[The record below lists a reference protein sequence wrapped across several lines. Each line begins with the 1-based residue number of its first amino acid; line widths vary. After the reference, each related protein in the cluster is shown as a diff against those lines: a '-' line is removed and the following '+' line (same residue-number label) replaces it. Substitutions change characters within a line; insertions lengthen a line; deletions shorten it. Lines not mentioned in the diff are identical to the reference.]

1 MALSLAKRKHGGE
14 ARCRC
19 RCRHVHVHYHLPRR
33 RVSLLRWLPRPCLS
47 LLFSYLLIPP
57 VLCFAL
63 LAFVVSF
70 LWFTLLYFVASLLS
84 KDEDLESVKNG
95 GIGPASDV
103 EDSGQEGNLEAKGK
117 AARHAAEHLTGDSAT
132 AENYLRRLEIKEVRA
147 GGFSQVSWNMSK
159 MASSDGCLDYEVPVR
174 TNDDKLVQDVN
185 IFETSSAM
193 ADSEEFSGWR
203 QVQDVPVDWFV
214 DEHNIR
220 VASSSTP
227 SDLLPSLYSTDS
239 AEIHD
244 LPDMDEP
251 RGMSSDFLV
260 ESRQDMLVPWNTS
273 SHHHNISD
281 EYGEEYCDDKKEL
294 SACGT
299 YEIIDFIDKH
309 ETRDQAP
316 DVALAKDELFQ
327 SSDGS
332 AHGRVPDEPTK
343 GSTQEKDANSV
354 LELVVDSI
362 ATLEDFREKQEVQ
375 KVPEVLT
382 TEANAEQ
389 SVGASDEGQDSS
401 SEKEASMVSLHSVCE
416 DAASSDASSHHYFC
430 YDEDDKQEEVTK
442 HSTAE
447 AEAPDPASAVVCNIF
462 ENRQTPR
469 REAFDGFENDDEARE
484 VASQESL
491 GDEAGQIND
500 DSASELDLK
509 GAHCGAPL
517 LRRSPS
523 QWWNLCG
530 VVDVFA
536 GSGN

>member
-1 MALSLAKRKHGGE
+1 MASGCAKRKHGGE

-33 RVSLLRWLPRPCLS
+33 RVSLLRWLPRPRLS
-47 LLFSYLLIPP
+47 LLSYLLVPP
-57 VLCFAL
+57 VLSFAL

-84 KDEDLESVKNG
+84 NDDDLESVKNV
-95 GIGPASDV
+95 GIGGPASDV
-103 EDSGQEGNLEAKGK
+103 EDSGQEGNSEAKGE
-117 AARHAAEHLTGDSAT
+117 AVRHAAEHLTGDTAT
-132 AENYLRRLEIKEVRA
+132 ADNSFRRLEIKEVRA
-147 GGFSQVSWNMSK
+147 DGFSQV
-159 MASSDGCLDYEVPVR
+159 PR
-174 TNDDKLVQDVN
+174 TNDDKLVEDVN
-185 IFETSSAM
+185 IFETSSATM
-193 ADSEEFSGWR
+193 ADSEGFSGWR

-214 DEHNIR
+214 DEHDIR
-220 VASSSTP
+220 VDSSSTP
-227 SDLLPSLYSTDS
+227 DDLFPSLYSTDS

-251 RGMSSDFLV
+251 RGMSPDFLA
-260 ESRQDMLVPWNTS
+260 ESKQNMVVSSNTS
-273 SHHHNISD
+273 CHHHSISD
-281 EYGEEYCDDKKEL
+281 EYGEEYRDDRKEL

-316 DVALAKDELFQ
+316 DGSFVEDEETGQFE
-327 SSDGS
+327 SSD
-332 AHGRVPDEPTK
+332 E
-343 GSTQEKDANSV
+343 GSTQEKDAKSV

-375 KVPEVLT
+375 NVPEVLI

-389 SVGASDEGQDSS
+389 SVGASNEGQDSS
-401 SEKEASMVSLHSVCE
+401 SEKEASVVSLHSVCE
-416 DAASSDASSHHYFC
+416 DAASSDASSHHYLV
-430 YDEDDKQEEVTK
+430 YEDDKQEEVTK

-447 AEAPDPASAVVCNIF
+447 AEAPDPASAVICNIF

-469 REAFDGFENDDEARE
+469 NEAFDGFENDDEARE

-491 GDEAGQIND
+491 GDETDKIND

-509 GAHCGAPL
+509 GVHRGAPL

-536 GSGN
+536 GSGD

>member
-1 MALSLAKRKHGGE
+1 MAADMASGCAKRKHGGE

-19 RCRHVHVHYHLPRR
+19 RCRHVHVHYQLPPR
-33 RVSLLRWLPRPCLS
+33 RVSLLRWLPRPRLS

-57 VLCFAL
+57 VLFFAL

-70 LWFTLLYFVASLLS
+70 LCFTLLYFVASLLS
-84 KDEDLESVKNG
+84 KDDNLDSVKNG

-103 EDSGQEGNLEAKGK
+103 EDSGQEGNSEAKGE
-117 AARHAAEHLTGDSAT
+117 AARHVAEHLTGDSAT
-132 AENYLRRLEIKEVRA
+132 AENSFRRLEIKEVRA
-147 GGFSQVSWNMSK
+147 GGFSQVSWNISK

-193 ADSEEFSGWR
+193 ADLEEFSGWR

-227 SDLLPSLYSTDS
+227 SDLFPSLYSTDS

-251 RGMSSDFLV
+251 RGMSLDFLA
-260 ESRQDMLVPWNTS
+260 ESKQNMVVPSNTS
-273 SHHHNISD
+273 SHHHSISD
-281 EYGEEYCDDKKEL
+281 EYGEDYCDDRKEL

-316 DVALAKDELFQ
+316 DGSFVEDEETGQFE
-327 SSDGS
+327 SSG
-332 AHGRVPDEPTK
+332 E

-354 LELVVDSI
+354 LESVVDSI
-362 ATLEDFREKQEVQ
+362 ATLEDFRGKQEVQ
-375 KVPEVLT
+375 KVPEVLI

-389 SVGASDEGQDSS
+389 SVGASNEVQDSS

-416 DAASSDASSHHYFC
+416 DTAFSDVPSNHYFC
-430 YDEDDKQEEVTK
+430 YEDDKQEEVTK
-442 HSTAE
+442 HST

-462 ENRQTPR
+462 ENRQTPK
-469 REAFDGFENDDEARE
+469 REAFDGFQNDDEARE

-491 GDEAGQIND
+491 GDEADQIND

-536 GSGN
+536 GSGD

>member
-1 MALSLAKRKHGGE
+1 MASGCAKRKHGGE

-19 RCRHVHVHYHLPRR
+19 RCRHVHVHYHLPPRR
-33 RVSLLRWLPRPCLS
+33 RVSLLRWLPRPRLS
-47 LLFSYLLIPP
+47 LLSYLLIPP

-84 KDEDLESVKNG
+84 KDGNLESVKNG

-103 EDSGQEGNLEAKGK
+103 EDSGQEGNSEAKGK
-117 AARHAAEHLTGDSAT
+117 AVRHAAEHLTGDSAT
-132 AENYLRRLEIKEVRA
+132 AQVSFRRLEIQEVRA
-147 GGFSQVSWNMSK
+147 DGFSQIS
-159 MASSDGCLDYEVPVR
+159 R
-174 TNDDKLVQDVN
+174 RNDNKLVEDVN
-185 IFETSSAM
+185 IFETSSAK

-203 QVQDVPVDWFV
+203 QVQDVPVGWFV

-220 VASSSTP
+220 VDSSSTP
-227 SDLLPSLYSTDS
+227 GDLFPSLYSTDS

-244 LPDMDEP
+244 LPDLDEL
-251 RGMSSDFLV
+251 RGMSSDFLA
-260 ESRQDMLVPWNTS
+260 ESKQNMLVPSNTS
-273 SHHHNISD
+273 FHHHSISD
-281 EYGEEYCDDKKEL
+281 GHGEEYCDDRKEL
-294 SACGT
+294 SARGT

-309 ETRDQAP
+309 ETRDQTP
-316 DVALAKDELFQ
+316 DGSFVEDEETGQFE
-327 SSDGS
+327 SSD
-332 AHGRVPDEPTK
+332 E

-375 KVPEVLT
+375 MVPEVLI

-389 SVGASDEGQDSS
+389 SVGASNEGQDSS

-416 DAASSDASSHHYFC
+416 DAASSDASSHHYLV
-430 YDEDDKQEEVTK
+430 YEDDKQEEVTE
-442 HSTAE
+442 HST

-469 REAFDGFENDDEARE
+469 REASDGFENDDEARE

-491 GDEAGQIND
+491 GDQADEIND
-500 DSASELDLK
+500 DSASE
-509 GAHCGAPL
+509 GAHCGVPL

-536 GSGN
+536 GSED